1 MTIARRRFLTL
12 AAGGLAL
19 PALPRLARA
28 QSWPNRPIRMLLGFA
43 AGGSADIAARLIAQ
57 WLSDRLGQPVVI
69 ENRTGA
75 ASNIAAEAVA
85 RATPDGYTLFF
96 ATSANAINATF
107 YDNLKFDLKSDFAPV
122 SGVLRTPNVLNVNP
136 ALPVQTVPEFI
147 AHLRANP
154 GKLAMASTGNGT
166 SIHLAGELFMSL
178 TGTKMVHVPYRS
190 PPQAMTDLIAGQVQ
204 VMFDV
209 ITQGIGHVK
218 AGRLRALAVTTA
230 NRVEIL
236 PDVPAL
242 AEFVP
247 GFEAS
252 SWNAVLAPKG
262 TPAEIVE
269 RLNRE
274 IIAGLNHPPI
284 KERMASGG
292 GTPFTESVPQFSK
305 FVADEIEKWGKLVRA
320 LNIKAE

>member
-1 MTIARRRFLTL
+1 MSVPRRHVLRLTAGAV
-12 AAGGLAL
+12 AATA
-19 PALPRLARA
+19 LARTVHA
-28 QSWPNRPIRMLLGFA
+28 QAWPNRPIRMLLGFA
-43 AGGSADIAARLIAQ
+43 AGGSADIAARQIAQ
-57 WLSDRLGQPVVI
+57 WLTDRLGQPVVI

-85 RATPDGYTLFF
+85 RSAPDGYTLFF
-96 ATSANAINATF
+96 GTSANAINATF
-107 YDNLKFDLKSDFAPV
+107 YDNLKFDLKNDFAPV
-122 SGVLRTPNVLNVNP
+122 AGVLRTPNVLNVNP
-136 ALPVQTVPEFI
+136 SLPVRTVPEFI
-147 AHLRANP
+147 AHLRENP
-154 GKLAMASTGNGT
+154 GRLAMASTGNGT
-166 SIHLAGELFMSL
+166 SIHLAGELFMSM

-209 ITQGIGHVK
+209 ITQGLGHVK

-230 NRVEIL
+230 SPVGQL
-236 PDVPAL
+236 PGVPPL

-247 GFEAS
+247 GYEAS
-252 SWNAVLAPKG
+252 SWNAVLAPNG

-292 GTPFTESVPQFSK
+292 GTPFTESVPEFTR

-320 LNIKAE
+320 LNLKAD

>member
-1 MTIARRRFLTL
+1 MSIPRRRFLAL
-12 AAGGLAL
+12 AAGGIAT
-19 PALPRLARA
+19 PALPRPARA
-28 QSWPNRPIRMLLGFA
+28 QAWPNRPIRMLLGFA
-43 AGGSADIAARLIAQ
+43 AGGSADIAARQIAQ

-85 RATPDGYTLFF
+85 RSAPDGYTLFF
-96 ATSANAINATF
+96 GTSANAINATF
-107 YDNLKFDLKSDFAPV
+107 YDNLKFDLKNDFAPV

-136 ALPVQTVPEFI
+136 SLPVQTVPQFI
-147 AHLRANP
+147 EHLKANP

-190 PPQAMTDLIAGQVQ
+190 PPQAMTDLISGQVQ

-209 ITQGIGHVK
+209 ITQGIGHIRE
-218 AGRLRALAVTTA
+218 GRLRALAVTTDK
-230 NRVEIL
+230 RVDIL
-236 PDVPAL
+236 PGVPAI
-242 AEFVP
+242 AEFLP
-247 GFEAS
+247 GYEAS

-262 TPAEIVE
+262 TPPELVE

-284 KERMASGG
+284 KERLAIGG
-292 GTPFTESVPQFSK
+292 GVAFTENVPAFAA
-305 FVADEIEKWGKLVRA
+305 FVADEIEKWGKLVKA